1 MRVIAGKAKGRAL
14 EAPKG
19 MNTRPITA
27 MMKEALFSM
36 WQFQMRDAAFL
47 DLFAGSGSMGIEAIS
62 RGAEKAVFVEL
73 DRNAIEVIKRNV
85 KTCKFEQ
92 QAIVYKDDVF
102 NRVKLLQAEGETFDI
117 IYMDPPFTV
126 DSIFHPVLEAVAEAH
141 ILKEDGVLAIR
152 SLKEKDMP
160 EVMGNLEKF
169 KLKTYG
175 ISAIHFYRIKEEEE

>member
-1 MRVIAGKAKGRAL
+1 MRVIAGRAKGR
-14 EAPKG
+14 EIIAPEG
-19 MNTRPITA
+19 LGTRPIMA
-27 MMKEALFSM
+27 KMKEALFSM
-36 WQFQMRDAAFL
+36 WQFRIQEATFL

-62 RGAEKAVFVEL
+62 RGAKKAVFVEL
-73 DRNAIEVIKRNV
+73 EKKAIDVIKQNIR
-85 KTCKFEQ
+85 TCKFEKESV
-92 QAIVYKDDVF
+92 VYKDDVF

>member
-1 MRVIAGKAKGRAL
+1 M
-14 EAPKG
+14 
-19 MNTRPITA
+19 
-27 MMKEALFSM
+27 
-36 WQFQMRDAAFL
+36 
-47 DLFAGSGSMGIEAIS
+47 
-62 RGAEKAVFVEL
+62 
-73 DRNAIEVIKRNV
+73 IKQNIR
-85 KTCKFEQ
+85 TCKFEKESV
-92 QAIVYKDDVF
+92 VYKDDVF